1 MSTRVAQV
9 ATIGAR
15 GFDTISPIG
24 PAQAS
29 RLKSAG
35 YDFAF
40 RYLGSLGDTEVET
53 LTQAGIAVMG
63 VSYAGAFD
71 GAAAVVNARDKAKL
85 PPGTTL
91 ALDLEG
97 QDGHRTAT
105 EITVACNA
113 WYDTVAA
120 AGYLPML
127 YVGAGCVLDAGAL
140 YRLKFTRYWRSCSLV
155 PKPACGWSCIQLYPP
170 NQVVAGVQIDID
182 VIESDYRGRVPAW
195 CIAV

>member
-1 MSTRVAQV
+1 MTRKAVP

-15 GFDTISPIG
+15 GFDTITAIG

-35 YDFAF
+35 YDFAV
-40 RYLGSLGDTEVET
+40 RYLGSLSDMEVKT
-53 LTQAGIAVMG
+53 LNEAGIAVMG
-63 VSYAGAFD
+63 VTYGGAFD
-71 GAAAVVNARDKAKL
+71 GAAAVVNAREKAKL
-85 PPGTTL
+85 PPGTSL
-91 ALDLEG
+91 WLDLEG
-97 QDGHRTAT
+97 QDRHRTGAD
-105 EITVACNA
+105 ITTAANA

-120 AGYLPML
+120 AGYLPGL
-127 YVGAGCVLDAGAL
+127 YVGSGCVLDAGGL

-155 PKPACGWSCIQLYPP
+155 PKPSCGWSCIQLYPP

-195 CIAV
+195 CVTA